1 MGYTK
6 VMKYWTDESDP
17 IFAGAS
23 KAWNQLQLD
32 FCIPRG
38 QNIAISCII
47 TEVDC

>member
-6 VMKYWTDESDP
+6 VMKYWNESDP
-17 IFAGAS
+17 IYAGAS

-32 FCIPRG
+32 FCIPCG
-38 QNIAISCII
+38 QNIAISCI